1 MRFLFTM
8 NMGSSQ
14 DHLVHQVIADH
25 PATSLKELQ
34 DAMQDNDFISVRQYY
49 TGLNPHTKHRTWVD
63 RGDILLAV
71 EHIGKVQFYME
82 RMPG

>member
-1 MRFLFTM
+1 M

-25 PATSLKELQ
+25 SSASLQELQ
-34 DAMQDNDFISVRQYY
+34 EHMHENDFICVRQFY
-49 TGLNPHTKHRTWVD
+49 TSLNPHTKQRTWAD
-63 RGDILLAV
+63 RGEILLAV
-71 EHIGKVQFYME
+71 EHIGKVQVYLE